1 MKVWPITN
9 VYNDGPINFVI
20 PEQSKGMLKDV
31 HVVTKV
37 KLRRGGE
44 DLVNPSRDVSVVNNF
59 ANSLWGQ
66 VDIQFDDRIDVTQS
80 MRNAYAYK

>member
-1 MKVWPITN
+1 
-9 VYNDGPINFVI
+9 
-20 PEQSKGMLKDV
+20 MLKDV

-37 KLRRGGE
+37 KLRRGGD

-66 VDIQFDDRIDVTQS
+66 VDIQFDDRMDVAQS
-80 MRNAYAYK
+80 S